1 MTRRQPTNGD
11 VNNWYEELN
20 VKRRNLY
27 SNLVLIESDDTRR
40 YLELVSEMPAIAK
53 KKKGTEKWYVL
64 DPLNGLRGIVKQGNE
79 ISYDQKSDINIQQ
92 FGFASIFPVV
102 SDLLRKGD
110 AVVVITNVIKTDDAF
125 NTTLL
130 GWSTDTA
137 LMDHDST
144 VLMFVN
150 DRSIFPNEVISK
162 MNIMHLK
169 RSTEFERMELISAAQ
184 LNMKV
189 DEVKDDEGIDDAVR
203 ITAGMNLEQVE
214 AAAVESILVYNKID
228 TQSLSET
235 KRRIL
240 ATDPSIEI
248 ILQPKFGFEAVGG
261 YDALKNRISDD
272 IVLPLK
278 NPDFAEIFDMA
289 PPRGILLYGPP
300 GTGKTLIV
308 KSMAKELNMSVLLL
322 RLEHILGKYVG
333 ESEKSMRRVFDI
345 ADAMSPCILFVD
357 EFDRFSKRGG
367 GDTSG
372 SHVERELFSMLLEKL
387 GDEDRQWF
395 FAAATNMIES
405 IDPALR
411 RTGRIDSV
419 APVPFP
425 DEVAREQIFK
435 IHTTIKRK
443 LPLEKDI
450 DASAIAKKTY
460 MWSGS
465 DIEALVIRT
474 ANCVMKEA
482 IKKDNKNM
490 KIKMA
495 DFEKILQTFN
505 VDVDQNI
512 KLQNKM
518 KEDAKKYSNDKRL
531 DDVFEQAQKVM
542 VSARTQK
549 AAKMQR
555 DE

>member
-1 MTRRQPTNGD
+1 MAKKQPTNGD
-11 VNNWYEELN
+11 VYDWYEELN

-27 SNLVLIESDDTRR
+27 SNIVLIESDDTRR
-40 YLELVSEMPAIAK
+40 YLELVNERPAVAK
-53 KKKGTEKWYVL
+53 KSKGKEKWYAL
-64 DPLNGLRGIVKQGNE
+64 DPLNGLREVVLIGNE
-79 ISYDQKSDINIQQ
+79 ISYEPRSDINIQQ
-92 FGFASIFPVV
+92 FGFSSIFPTV
-102 SDLLRKGD
+102 SDALKKGD
-110 AVVVITNVIKTDDAF
+110 SVVVITNLIKTDDAF

-130 GWSTDTA
+130 GWATDNV
-137 LMDHDST
+137 LMDNDST
-144 VLMFVN
+144 VLMIVN

-169 RSTEFERMELISAAQ
+169 RSTEFERRQLISAAQ
-184 LNMKV
+184 ENMKV
-189 DEVKDDEGIDDAVR
+189 DEELEDEELDDATR

-214 AAAVESILVYNKID
+214 ASAVESILVHNKID
-228 TQSLSET
+228 LQSLSAT
-235 KRRIL
+235 KIRIL
-240 ATDPSIEI
+240 STDPTVEI
-248 ILQPKFGFEAVGG
+248 IHQPKFGFEAVGG
-261 YDALKNRISDD
+261 YDALKQRIIDD

-278 NPDFAEIFDMA
+278 NPDYADIFDMA

-300 GTGKTLIV
+300 GTGKTLLV
-308 KSMAKELNMSVLLL
+308 KSMAKELNMSILLL

-345 ADAMSPCILFVD
+345 ADSMAPCILFVD
-357 EFDRFSKRGG
+357 EFDRFSKRGTT
-367 GDTSG
+367 DQAG

-395 FAAATNMIES
+395 FAAATNIIET
-405 IDPALR
+405 IDPALM

-425 DEVAREQIFK
+425 DEAARKQIFN
-435 IHTTIKRK
+435 IHTTVKRK
-443 LPLEKDI
+443 LPLAKGINADE
-450 DASAIAKKTY
+450 IAKKTY

-482 IKKDNKNM
+482 IKSSDMTM
-490 KIKMA
+490 KISMK
-495 DFEKILQTFN
+495 DFETIYETFN
-505 VDVDQNI
+505 VNVDHNI

-518 KEDAKKYSNDKRL
+518 KDDAKRYSNDKRL
-531 DDVFEQAQKVM
+531 DNVFEQAQKVM

-555 DE
+555 ED